1 MSTVEQTTHE
11 PAQPLRYALLVLAPP
26 YSQEASHSAIRFA
39 QALLVQGHVLETVF
53 FYHDGVY
60 NAARMQYPPQDEP
73 SIVKQWQT
81 LGEESGASLQ
91 VCIAASI
98 KRGITTEAEAKRYG
112 EPVETLAPGFELAG
126 LGQLVQAT
134 AVCDR
139 VMTFA

>member
-1 MSTVEQTTHE
+1 MSIVEQATKE

-39 QALLVQGHVLETVF
+39 QALLTQGHILETVF

-60 NAARMQYPPQDEP
+60 NAARVQHPPQDEP
-73 SIVKQWQT
+73 SLVKQWQL
-81 LGEESGASLQ
+81 LGENSGTSLQ
-91 VCIAASI
+91 VCIAAGI
-98 KRGITTEAEAKRYG
+98 KRGITTEGEAKRYA
-112 EPVETLAPGFELAG
+112 EPLETLASGFELAG